1 MSRHIDDILELIDS
15 VLDVGA
21 QHSSERGL
29 PVPDQSA
36 TEMLYA
42 TPETALRRFPDF
54 FIIDDPVGQPTSQGA
69 RAVIW
74 RWYQE
79 YLRGEGDRSDA
90 GRGTQ

>member
-1 MSRHIDDILELIDS
+1 MIWSRRSWGIT
-15 VLDVGA
+15 
-21 QHSSERGL
+21 RG
-29 PVPDQSA
+29 
-36 TEMLYA
+36 
-42 TPETALRRFPDF
+42 DF